1 MSKNRM
7 FIIAGAVLCLLGISV
22 GCGAELDAEP
32 DTATGTEPD
41 AETGAEP
48 DAETDAEPSTDT
60 SAEPDAET
68 RAETPDSE
76 VGTESPV
83 PSTNEPD
90 SADSSPEQNLS
101 GIITGAQAKDIIE
114 SNDAAILLDVRNPD
128 EYAERH
134 IEGSLNIPVSE
145 LGERLSELP
154 DKDAVI
160 IVFCR
165 AGRRSAKAYDILIN
179 NGYTN
184 VLDMQTIDNWP
195 G

>member
-1 MSKNRM
+1 MSKTRV
-7 FIIAGAVLCLLGISV
+7 FVIAGAVLCLLGISV
-22 GCGAELDAEP
+22 GCGAEAGTETEAE
-32 DTATGTEPD
+32 TGTEPNLD
-41 AETGAEP
+41 TSAEPDVDTGAEP
-48 DAETDAEPSTDT
+48 DAETGV
-60 SAEPDAET
+60 EPDAET
-68 RAETPDSE
+68 GAKT
-76 VGTESPV
+76 PV
-83 PSTNEPD
+83 PDPNEPD
-90 SADSSPEQNLS
+90 AANSNSGHNLS
-101 GIITGAQAKDIIE
+101 GIITGAQAKEIIE

-128 EYAERH
+128 EYEERH

-165 AGRRSAKAYDILIN
+165 AGRRSARAYDILIN
-179 NGYTN
+179 NGYSN

>member
-1 MSKNRM
+1 ML
-7 FIIAGAVLCLLGISV
+7 IITGAVLCLLGISV
-22 GCGAELDAEP
+22 GCGAENGVGSDAES
-32 DTATGTEPD
+32 
-41 AETGAEP
+41 GAEP
-48 DAETDAEPSTDT
+48 DAETDAEPSPETG
-60 SAEPDAET
+60 AETTDAET
-68 RAETPDSE
+68 GAEPS
-76 VGTESPV
+76 V
-83 PSTNEPD
+83 PGVPNEPD
-90 SADSSPEQNLS
+90 TTDSNPEQNLS

-128 EYAERH
+128 EYEERH
-134 IEGSLNIPVSE
+134 IESSLNIPVSE
-145 LGERLSELP
+145 LGKRLSELP

-165 AGRRSAKAYDILIN
+165 AGRRSARAYDILIS